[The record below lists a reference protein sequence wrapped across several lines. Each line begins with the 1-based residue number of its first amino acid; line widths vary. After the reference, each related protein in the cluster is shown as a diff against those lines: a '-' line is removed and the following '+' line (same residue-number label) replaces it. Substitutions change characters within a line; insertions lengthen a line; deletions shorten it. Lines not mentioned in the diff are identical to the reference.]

1 MKLDPAKKPVLSEN
15 DFLTEFSRRVFCAIR
30 DRIGD
35 GEWEISAL
43 NEDFTPEEVGR
54 IYGMRN
60 RRMQLSDNG
69 DKVFSDCVA
78 ALKDAVGKEKIAQT
92 DDPMAALQE
101 ILKNKRNDG

>member
-1 MKLDPAKKPVLSEN
+1 MTED
-15 DFLTEFSRRVFCAIR
+15 DFYTAFSRRVFSAVR

-43 NEDFTPEEVGR
+43 NEDFTPEEIGR

-69 DKVFSDCVA
+69 DQVFSDCVA
-78 ALKDAVGKEKIAQT
+78 ALKEAVRTQKIAAS
-92 DDPMAALQE
+92 DDPMAALNAVLQ
-101 ILKNKRNDG
+101 NKRNDT